1 MNIFQRWIL
10 SWGFVRFQISKAYK
24 EGRAAERVEFL
35 GGCPKCGQEVPQYES
50 SEIAHGYS

>member
-24 EGRAAERVEFL
+24 EGRAAERVEVL
-35 GGCPKCGQEVPQYES
+35 EYES
-50 SEIAHGYS
+50 SEIAHGYNREGK